1 MQTKSTTTDSLELRA
16 FCDGKQ
22 AARQMFSAGDI
33 SWLRD
38 ALVGRAGDFDSWRCV
53 EIIITFLR
61 LHGYGVSYQAAR
73 ASIGRLEAT
82 NCRDEVVAAEL
93 GKLALAN

>member
-1 MQTKSTTTDSLELRA
+1 MQTKSTATDSLELRA

-38 ALVGRAGDFDSWRCV
+38 ALVDKGR
-53 EIIITFLR
+53 
-61 LHGYGVSYQAAR
+61 
-73 ASIGRLEAT
+73 
-82 NCRDEVVAAEL
+82 
-93 GKLALAN
+93 